1 MKIGKL
7 KLFESAKYIGG
18 KEDPLLIRWIL
29 FRIPSF
35 GIFIHKFC
43 RSDYDRALHD
53 HPWTFISLILKG
65 GYYEVTEEIV
75 PGVISKQFVF
85 NWRAPGSLLY
95 RPAEFKH
102 RVVLQQLNNGL
113 KRWLEPSWSL
123 ILVFRRRRKWGFWL
137 KDKWC
142 WWRQYDY
149 DKAICSEDILWTDEN
164 D

>member
-1 MKIGKL
+1 VKIGKL

-53 HPWTFISLILKG
+53 HPWTFISYILKG
-65 GYYEVTEEIV
+65 GYYEFTESGIEWIG
-75 PGVISKQFVF
+75 PG
-85 NWRAPGSLLY
+85 RRLY

-102 RVVLQQLNNGL
+102 RVVLQQLSNGL
-113 KRWLEPSWSL
+113 KKWLEPPDPSWSL
-123 ILVFRRRRKWGFWL
+123 VFVFRRRRKWGFWL